1 MQSSVLL
8 LLAVIVSSYL
18 FYLRVLCV
26 LRVYALIWLFLFESF
41 MSPRSLA
48 AILLLISSATAIG
61 AEPGARF
68 VQKIAVKPGLL
79 AVVAEGDMEA
89 RSIGSYTVRTYSNPE
104 GKPAND
110 TTFYSAG
117 LIRIRDG
124 TIESVALARVDK
136 TSSPALVVVIRS
148 AGTGGYLSADAFAI
162 TGSKVVF
169 RGAVKGLPPDA
180 DPVAALRRALS
191 GKSKK

>member
-1 MQSSVLL
+1 
-8 LLAVIVSSYL
+8 
-18 FYLRVLCV
+18 
-26 LRVYALIWLFLFESF
+26 

-48 AILLLISSATAIG
+48 ATLLLISSAAAIG
-61 AEPGARF
+61 AEHESRF
-68 VQKIAVKPGLL
+68 VQKIALKPGLV

-89 RSIGSYTVRTYSNPE
+89 RSIGSYSVRTYSNPE
-104 GKPAND
+104 GKPSND

-117 LIRIRDG
+117 LIRKRDG

-136 TSSPALVVVIRS
+136 TPHPALVVVIRS

-162 TGSKVVF
+162 TGNRVVF

-191 GKSKK
+191 GKHMK

>member
-1 MQSSVLL
+1 
-8 LLAVIVSSYL
+8 
-18 FYLRVLCV
+18 
-26 LRVYALIWLFLFESF
+26 

-48 AILLLISSATAIG
+48 AIVLLTWSAAAIS
-61 AEPGARF
+61 AEPAARF
-68 VQKIAVKPGLL
+68 VQTITVKPGLV

-104 GKPAND
+104 GNPEND

-117 LIRIRDG
+117 LIRKRDG
-124 TIESVALARVDK
+124 TIETVSLARVDK
-136 TSSPALVVVIRS
+136 TPPPALVVVMRS

-162 TGSKVVF
+162 TGNRVVF

-191 GKSKK
+191 GKHRK